1 MKFKNLW
8 DLIVDVSMGFRDA
21 TDKERKEKE
30 MSSFKSNL
38 AECQRFID
46 QEISLQADIQDGMSL
61 ESDGAWIIDVFSAD
75 HSETITLKIPCDRSK
90 PLELTETREVTKV
103 VTTTYNHEN

>member
-1 MKFKNLW
+1 MKFKNIW
-8 DLIVDVSMGFRDA
+8 DLIVDVSMGFRD
-21 TDKERKEKE
+21 TDKEVKKEQ

-38 AECQRFID
+38 AQCQRFID
-46 QEISLQADIQDGMSL
+46 QEISLQADIGGITKGF
-61 ESDGAWIIDVFSAD
+61 SDGAWIIDVFSAD

>member
-1 MKFKNLW
+1 MKYKNLW
-8 DLIVDVSMGFRDA
+8 DLIVDVALGIRG
-21 TDKERKEKE
+21 TDKEKKKEE

-38 AECQRFID
+38 ADCARFYQ
-46 QEISLQADIQDGMSL
+46 QEISLKADIQDGMSL

-75 HSETITLKIPCDRSK
+75 STEKITLKIPCDRSK

-103 VTTTYNHEN
+103 ATTTYNHEN